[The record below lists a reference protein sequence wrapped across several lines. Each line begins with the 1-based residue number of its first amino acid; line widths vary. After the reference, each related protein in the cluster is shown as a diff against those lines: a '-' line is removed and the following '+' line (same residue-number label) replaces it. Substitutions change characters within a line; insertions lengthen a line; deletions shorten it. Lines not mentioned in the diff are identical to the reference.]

1 MLRFDANMTHFGG
14 YGQNSRINN
23 SIIQKNIRK
32 IKRKNVEAVRYRG
45 RYADGRV
52 VENPFVSRKIEE

>member
-1 MLRFDANMTHFGG
+1 MTNFGG
-14 YGQNSRINN
+14 YGRNSCINN